1 MKVFRAASCLLSFA
15 LAPLW
20 DHPRRSSVWHEDLI
34 NNSQLFELIHLPLD
48 FFSNLSGVLV
58 WDKPAVM
65 LQNRLYSHC
74 TTGALHNK
82 MRITLQIFYRA
93 IWSKAACL
101 SALHLFLCCRF
112 LSSLLLS
119 CAAPWNPRPGA
130 NVSVKKAESRE
141 PDVTWKT
148 LLVSDSVPSRHTL
161 HRRSEGE
168 CLH

>member
-15 LAPLW
+15 LVPLW
-20 DHPRRSSVWHEDLI
+20 DHPRWSSVWHEDLI

-58 WDKPAVM
+58 WDKPAAM

-82 MRITLQIFYRA
+82 MRITLQLFYRA
-93 IWSKAACL
+93 ISSCA
-101 SALHLFLCCRF
+101 SPFPCCRF

-148 LLVSDSVPSRHTL
+148 LLVSDSVSSRHTL
-161 HRRSEGE
+161 HRRSKRE